1 VTLFIPCTLVN
12 PLNGSHGHWS
22 QRARSA
28 KTQRE
33 KAQMY
38 ILAALNGAP
47 RPNPHTLKRITFT
60 AYTYNAFDGDGL
72 QASLKN
78 IRDALKDM
86 QIVDDDRAS
95 LGHQFVYEQQI
106 SRGKHAKR
114 GVQITVEALK

>member
-22 QRARSA
+22 KRARSA
-28 KTQRE
+28 RTQRE

-38 ILAALNGAP
+38 LLQALGTE

-86 QIVDDDRAS
+86 RIVDDDRAS

-106 SRGKHAKR
+106 SRGKNAKR
-114 GVQITVEALK
+114 GVQITVETLK